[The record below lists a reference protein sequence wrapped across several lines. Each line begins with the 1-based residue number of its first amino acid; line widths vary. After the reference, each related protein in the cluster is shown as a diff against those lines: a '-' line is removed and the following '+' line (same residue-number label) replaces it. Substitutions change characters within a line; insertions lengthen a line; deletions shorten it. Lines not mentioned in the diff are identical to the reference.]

1 MKKMS
6 EGGAKTGEGR
16 RGRRGRKTRPS
27 MGRRPVRREG
37 KTIIA
42 ARAPSG
48 GAGGCGRRGGRL
60 RRGLPAAHGPGGQ
73 PTLLPTPPPSLSPSL
88 SLSLSLSLS
97 APAARRRTGQQ
108 RKRSRTAPAGKRW
121 QSSWCKAAGASGGKG
136 IVSGRRLDHR
146 RGSRTPRRTAGTRPG
161 VTAQTRL
168 ADKSGRIGRPRQPW
182 ASSSSS
188 RWGTVR

>member
-1 MKKMS
+1 MKQMS

-27 MGRRPVRREG
+27 MGRQPVRREG
-37 KTIIA
+37 KTIVA

-88 SLSLSLSLS
+88 SLSLPLSLSLRTCG
-97 APAARRRTGQQ
+97 AAAYWPAAQTI
-108 RKRSRTAPAGKRW
+108 THCACWEAL
-121 QSSWCKAAGASGGKG
+121 AV
-136 IVSGRRLDHR
+136 IV
-146 RGSRTPRRTAGTRPG
+146 
-161 VTAQTRL
+161 V
-168 ADKSGRIGRPRQPW
+168 
-182 ASSSSS
+182 
-188 RWGTVR
+188 